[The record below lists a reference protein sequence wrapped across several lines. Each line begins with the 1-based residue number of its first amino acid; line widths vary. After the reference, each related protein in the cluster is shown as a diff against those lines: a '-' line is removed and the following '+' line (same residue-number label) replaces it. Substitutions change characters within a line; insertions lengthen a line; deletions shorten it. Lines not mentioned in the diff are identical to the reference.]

1 MKALNI
7 VFMGAPSSG
16 KTTICKM
23 LSEHYSEPWMHEVGK
38 QYWIDNQVDRRLSQE
53 QLFEI
58 AQLHLKE
65 EDIQL
70 AKAKHYLFTDTNAIT
85 TYMFALD
92 YYGKVD
98 PPLSN
103 MAKLAQNRY
112 DLFFVCNIDI
122 PYEDTWERSGEVY
135 RSRFQQMIL
144 EDLDAR
150 GISYN
155 ILSGTIED
163 RFSKVLSILNSQN

>member
-23 LSEHYSEPWMHEVGK
+23 LAAHFSEPWMHEVGK

-53 QLFEI
+53 QLLEI
-58 AQLHLKE
+58 AQRHLKE

-70 AKAKHYLFTDTNAIT
+70 AKAKKYLFTDTNAIT

-98 PPLSN
+98 TPLSN
-103 MAKLAQNRY
+103 LAKLAENRY
-112 DLFFVCNIDI
+112 DLFFVCDIDI

-135 RSRFQQMIL
+135 RSRFQEMIL
-144 EDLDAR
+144 NDLDAR
-150 GISYN
+150 GIFYN

-163 RFSKVLSILNSQN
+163 RFSKVLSILNLQN